1 MNQERYNLIIKAI
14 KFAMPAI
21 ADELIVALNSC
32 VQLSNERLDELKA
45 LEEAKADKAKTNSEV
60 KENK

>member
-21 ADELIVALNSC
+21 ADELIDALNSC
-32 VQLSNERLDELKA
+32 VQLSNERFEELKA
-45 LEEAKADKAKTNSEV
+45 LEQAKADKAKTNSEI
-60 KENK
+60 KESK

>member
-1 MNQERYNLIIKAI
+1 
-14 KFAMPAI
+14 MPAL

-32 VQLSNERLDELKA
+32 VQLSNERVDELKA
-45 LEEAKADKAKTNSEV
+45 LEDAKTKSKV

>member
-1 MNQERYNLIIKAI
+1 MNQERYNLIVKSIQ
-14 KFAMPAI
+14 FAMPAM
-21 ADELIVALNSC
+21 ADELIRALNSC

-45 LEEAKADKAKTNSEV
+45 LEEAKANSEE